1 MHTCYCGC
9 GLSVSLQES
18 KKRFDDDEDF
28 KKRAYEHVVLL
39 QNGDPDIIKAWQLIC
54 DVSRKGTIVTSSEKR
69 DHLEFMFVVCS
80 L

>member
-1 MHTCYCGC
+1 M
-9 GLSVSLQES
+9 QAS

-54 DVSRKGTIVTSSEKR
+54 DVSRRGTL
-69 DHLEFMFVVCS
+69 HLMYCIGAVVV
-80 L
+80 

>member
-1 MHTCYCGC
+1 MLT
-9 GLSVSLQES
+9 LLQAS

-54 DVSRKGTIVTSSEKR
+54 DVSRKG
-69 DHLEFMFVVCS
+69 
-80 L
+80 

>member
-1 MHTCYCGC
+1 MI
-9 GLSVSLQES
+9 LSVCITLSLSLSLMQAS

-54 DVSRKGTIVTSSEKR
+54 DVSRRGTL
-69 DHLEFMFVVCS
+69 HLMYCIGAVVV
-80 L
+80 